1 MKKAGKYIFWI
12 TGIIVWLFLLMMFWM
27 ADMTHKT
34 FSHLLLL
41 IITGVCLTLYIYRK
55 TDSRTKELEQENQ
68 RLRAENEQLRAEL
81 QEQAVQQVIN
91 KVENRGEGR

>member
-1 MKKAGKYIFWI
+1 MRKAGKYIFWI

-41 IITGVCLTLYIYRK
+41 IITGVCLALYIFRK
-55 TDSRTKELEQENQ
+55 TGSGAKELEQENQ
-68 RLRAENEQLRAEL
+68 KLKAEVEQLRAEL
-81 QEQAVQQVIN
+81 QEQAVRHAMD